1 MNDSVQDLLTRREHP
16 LRRALIDE
24 LHVRRFP
31 PFRAPAR
38 ITQVVMYEGDH
49 AAVRSREHAEALCS
63 RFGLPPPLKGRYFC
77 VRLADLHFVW
87 ESHTEFSTWSFVKT
101 GPFEDPFAESLL
113 FELPADWIESLPGQ
127 TIRATQLAVLDRT
140 TELAPSALKSFF
152 DLDEVV
158 CCDVLEGQARIW
170 SNFRVHPDGF
180 GRLLIHERELASG
193 GDTARLVQRLQ
204 ELGNYRNM
212 ALLALPMAQK
222 LLPELS
228 RMEGTLAALTR
239 EIAQGSANDDELFND
254 LSRMSAELARMIA
267 DTRYRMSATRAYAQL
282 VTDRLR
288 GLRPH
293 AVAGYQTLTDFT
305 ERRLTPAVRTCES
318 FAERLEDLSQRA
330 AFSSSLIRTRIE
342 TTLSRQSRDLLKS
355 MNQRTQLQLRLQQT
369 VEGLSVLAIS
379 YYTVGIL
386 GYTLKSLSYL
396 VPLNMTIVLGI
407 AAPVILVITWRCM
420 RLLRKSWSAH
430 PS

>member
-31 PFRAPAR
+31 SFCAPAR
-38 ITQVVMYEGDH
+38 LTQIVMYEGDR
-49 AAVRSREHAEALCS
+49 AAVRSREQAEALCA
-63 RFGLPPPLKGRYFC
+63 RFGVPPPLKGRYFC

-87 ESHTEFSTWSFVKT
+87 ESHTEFTTWSFIKV
-101 GPFEDPFAESLL
+101 GPFADPFATPVL
-113 FELPADWIESLPGQ
+113 FELPTDWIESLPGQ
-127 TIRATQLAVLDRT
+127 TIRATQVAVLDRAT
-140 TELAPSALKSFF
+140 VQPSDLATYFN
-152 DLDEVV
+152 LDEVV
-158 CCDVLEGQARIW
+158 CCDVLRGRARIW

-180 GRLLIHERELASG
+180 GRLLIHDRELASG

-212 ALLALPMAQK
+212 ALLALPVAQA

-228 RMEGTLAALTR
+228 RMEGTLAVVTR
-239 EIAQGSANDDELFND
+239 EIAQGGADDDKLFND
-254 LSRMSAELARMIA
+254 LSRMSAELARLIA

-288 GLRPH
+288 GLRSR

-305 ERRLTPAVRTCES
+305 ERRLTPAVRTCDS
-318 FAERLEDLSQRA
+318 FAERLEDLSQRV

-342 TTLSRQSRDLLKS
+342 TTLERQSRDLLES

-379 YYTVGIL
+379 YYAVGIL
-386 GYTLKSLSYL
+386 SYALKPLRYV
-396 VPLNMTIVLGI
+396 VPLNMTIVLGV
-407 AAPVILVITWRCM
+407 AAPLILVITWQCM
-420 RLLRKSWSAH
+420 RLLRKSWGSR
-430 PS
+430 SS